1 MSLWSEFNASSEDRW
16 IKKVL
21 EDSSNKTAKD
31 FHWKT
36 EYGNINTF
44 SKSIS
49 VLKKDKKDKLS
60 EISWNF
66 LEEKNINSQ
75 ILNRLKDGIN
85 SIHIDGINY
94 ADSIF
99 KNVMNDIINNHIM
112 LSHNASKEDIS
123 SWTDWINSNPNM
135 KGSIRMC
142 LLTKIID
149 GLNGGN
155 NSIDFTDYK
164 HHFQSNLNT
173 NFKCIYVEI
182 PNRHLAFNNHS
193 SEIALTGSY
202 LNEII
207 EIHKKNNIEIPKKI
221 ILKSFLDNSFLENI
235 SKLKAI
241 KSIINQVLKIH
252 SIKANVIIETSVNP
266 QILKDQSEDF
276 RILSISSTAMS
287 SFIGGANSFVLSDS
301 LFLSKENYWKKIAAN
316 IPLILNEE
324 SQINIL
330 SDVTKG
336 AHVIE
341 QISLKMADKAWRILK
356 HIEVNGGLLKNL
368 KNSNLRDFI
377 KN

>member
-1 MSLWSEFNASSEDRW
+1 MSLWSEFNASSEDQW

-21 EDSSNKTAKD
+21 DESSNKTAQD

-49 VLKKDKKDKLS
+49 VLKSDKKDKLS

-66 LEEKNINSQ
+66 QEEKNINSQ

-94 ADSIF
+94 TDSIF

-123 SWTDWINSNPNM
+123 SWTDWINSNPNL

-149 GLNGGN
+149 GLNGVN

-173 NFKCIYVEI
+173 NLKCIYVEI
-182 PNRHLAFNNHS
+182 PSRHLAFNNHS

-235 SKLKAI
+235 SKLRAI

-276 RILSISSTAMS
+276 RILSITSTGMS
-287 SFIGGANSFVLSDS
+287 SYIGGANSFVLSDS
-301 LFLSKENYWKKIAAN
+301 LLLSKENYWKKIATN

-356 HIEVNGGLLKNL
+356 QIEANGGLLKNF
-368 KNSNLRDFI
+368 KNSDLRGFI

>member
-16 IKKVL
+16 MKKVL

-301 LFLSKENYWKKIAAN
+301 LLLSKENYWKKIAAN

>member
-1 MSLWSEFNASSEDRW
+1 MSLWSEFNASSEDQW

-21 EDSSNKTAKD
+21 DESSNKTAQD

-49 VLKKDKKDKLS
+49 VLKSDKKDKLS

-66 LEEKNINSQ
+66 QEEKNINSQ

-94 ADSIF
+94 TDSIF

-112 LSHNASKEDIS
+112 LNHNASKEDIS
-123 SWTDWINSNPNM
+123 SWTDWINSNPSL

-142 LLTKIID
+142 LLTKII
-149 GLNGGN
+149 NSINEGN
-155 NSIDFTDYK
+155 NYIDFTDYK
-164 HHFQSNLNT
+164 YHFHSNLNT
-173 NFKCIYVEI
+173 NFKCIYLEI
-182 PNRHLAFNNHS
+182 PSKHLAFNNHS

-207 EIHKKNNIEIPKKI
+207 EIHKKINIEIPKKI

-235 SKLKAI
+235 SKLRAI

-266 QILKDQSEDF
+266 EILKDQSEDF
-276 RILSISSTAMS
+276 RILSITSTGMS
-287 SFIGGANSFVLSDS
+287 SYIGGANSFVLSDS
-301 LFLSKENYWKKIAAN
+301 LLLSKENYWKKIAAN

-356 HIEVNGGLLKNL
+356 QIEANGGLLKNF
-368 KNSNLRDFI
+368 KNSDLRGFI

>member
-1 MSLWSEFNASSEDRW
+1 MSLWSEFNASSEDQW

-21 EDSSNKTAKD
+21 DDSSNKTEQD

-36 EYGNINTF
+36 EYGNVNTF

-49 VLKKDKKDKLS
+49 VLKSDKKDKLS
-60 EISWNF
+60 EIIWNF
-66 LEEKNINSQ
+66 KEEKNINSQ

-94 ADSIF
+94 TDSIF
-99 KNVMNDIINNHIM
+99 KNVMNDIINNHII
-112 LSHNASKEDIS
+112 LSHNASKDDIS
-123 SWTDWINSNPNM
+123 FWTDWINSNPNL

-149 GLNGGN
+149 GLNGDN
-155 NSIDFTDYK
+155 NSIDFTDYR

-182 PNRHLAFNNHS
+182 PSRHLSFNNHS
-193 SEIALTGSY
+193 SEIALTGAH

-221 ILKSFLDNSFLENI
+221 IIKSFLDNSFLENI

-241 KSIINQVLKIH
+241 KSVINQVLKIH
-252 SIKANVIIETSVNP
+252 SIKSNLIIETSVNP
-266 QILKDQSEDF
+266 QILKDKSEDF
-276 RILSISSTAMS
+276 RILSITSTSMS
-287 SFIGGANSFVLSDS
+287 SFIGGANSFVLSNS
-301 LFLSKENYWKKIAAN
+301 LLISKENYWRKIATN
-316 IPLILNEE
+316 IPLILHEE

-330 SDVTKG
+330 KDVTKG

-356 HIEVNGGLLKNL
+356 QIEVNGGLLKNL
-368 KNSNLRDFI
+368 KNSSLREYI

>member
-1 MSLWSEFNASSEDRW
+1 MSLWSEFNASSEDQW

-21 EDSSNKTAKD
+21 DDSSEKTAQD

-44 SKSIS
+44 CKSIS
-49 VLKKDKKDKLS
+49 ALNSDKKDKLS
-60 EISWNF
+60 EIGWDF
-66 LEEKNINSQ
+66 KEEKNINSQ

-85 SIHIDGINY
+85 SIYINGINY
-94 ADSIF
+94 TDSIF
-99 KNVMNDIINNHIM
+99 KNVMNDIIYNHIM
-112 LSHNASKEDIS
+112 LSHNASREDIS
-123 SWTDWINSNPNM
+123 SWTDWINSNPNL
-135 KGSIRMC
+135 KGSIRMS
-142 LLTKIID
+142 LLTTIIN
-149 GLNGGN
+149 GLNGN
-155 NSIDFTDYK
+155 NNYIDLTDYQ
-164 HHFQSNLNT
+164 HHFKSNLNT

-182 PNRHLAFNNHS
+182 SSRHLFFNNHS
-193 SEIALTGSY
+193 SEIALTGAY

-266 QILKDQSEDF
+266 QILKDQSEYF
-276 RILSISSTAMS
+276 RILSITSTAMS

-301 LFLSKENYWKKIAAN
+301 LLLSKENYWKKIATN

-330 SDVTKG
+330 NDVTKG

-341 QISLKMADKAWRILK
+341 QISFKMAQKAWKILK
-356 HIEVNGGLLKNL
+356 QIEEKGGLLKNL
-368 KNSNLRDFI
+368 KNSNLKEFI

>member
-1 MSLWSEFNASSEDRW
+1 MSLWSEFNASSEDQW

-36 EYGNINTF
+36 EYGKINTF

-66 LEEKNINSQ
+66 QEEKKINSQ

-94 ADSIF
+94 ANSIF

-149 GLNGGN
+149 GLKGGN

-207 EIHKKNNIEIPKKI
+207 EIHKKNNIKIPKKI

-301 LFLSKENYWKKIAAN
+301 LLLSKENYWKKIAAN

-341 QISLKMADKAWRILK
+341 QISLKMADKAWRKLK
-356 HIEVNGGLLKNL
+356 LIEVNGGLLKNL
-368 KNSNLRDFI
+368 KNSNLREFI

>member
-1 MSLWSEFNASSEDRW
+1 MSLWSEFNASSEDQW

-21 EDSSNKTAKD
+21 DDSSDKTAQD

-49 VLKKDKKDKLS
+49 ALNSDKKDKLS
-60 EISWNF
+60 EIGWDF
-66 LEEKNINSQ
+66 EEEKNINSQ

-85 SIHIDGINY
+85 SIYINGINY

-99 KNVMNDIINNHIM
+99 KNVMNDIIYNHIM
-112 LSHNASKEDIS
+112 LSHNASREDIS
-123 SWTDWINSNPNM
+123 SWTDWINSNPNL
-135 KGSIRMC
+135 KGSIRMS
-142 LLTKIID
+142 LLTKIIN
-149 GLNGGN
+149 GLNGN
-155 NSIDFTDYK
+155 NNYIDLRDYQ
-164 HHFQSNLNT
+164 HHFKSNLNT

-182 PNRHLAFNNHS
+182 SSRHLFFNNHS
-193 SEIALTGSY
+193 SEIALTGAY

-266 QILKDQSEDF
+266 QILKDHSEYF
-276 RILSISSTAMS
+276 RILSITSTAMS

-301 LFLSKENYWKKIAAN
+301 LLLSKENYWKKIATN

-330 SDVTKG
+330 NDVTKG

-341 QISLKMADKAWRILK
+341 QISFKMAQKAWKILK
-356 HIEVNGGLLKNL
+356 QIEENGGLLKNL
-368 KNSNLRDFI
+368 KNSNLKEFI

>member
-1 MSLWSEFNASSEDRW
+1 MSLWSEFNASSEDQW

-21 EDSSNKTAKD
+21 DDSSEKTAQD

-49 VLKKDKKDKLS
+49 ALNSDKKDKLS
-60 EISWNF
+60 EIGWDF
-66 LEEKNINSQ
+66 EEEKNINSQ

-85 SIHIDGINY
+85 SIYINGINY
-94 ADSIF
+94 TDSIF
-99 KNVMNDIINNHIM
+99 KNVMNDIIYNHIM
-112 LSHNASKEDIS
+112 LSHNASREDIS
-123 SWTDWINSNPNM
+123 SWTDWINSNPNL
-135 KGSIRMC
+135 KGSIRMS
-142 LLTKIID
+142 LLTTIIN
-149 GLNGGN
+149 GLNGN
-155 NSIDFTDYK
+155 NNYIDLTDYQ
-164 HHFQSNLNT
+164 HHFKSNLNT

-182 PNRHLAFNNHS
+182 SSRHLFFNNHS
-193 SEIALTGSY
+193 SEIALTGAY

-266 QILKDQSEDF
+266 QILKDQSEYF
-276 RILSISSTAMS
+276 RILSITSTAMS

-301 LFLSKENYWKKIAAN
+301 LLLSKENYWKKIATN

-330 SDVTKG
+330 NDVTKG

-341 QISLKMADKAWRILK
+341 QISFKMAQKAWKILK
-356 HIEVNGGLLKNL
+356 QIEGNGGLLKNL
-368 KNSNLRDFI
+368 KNSNLKEFI

>member
-1 MSLWSEFNASSEDRW
+1 MSLWSEFNASSEDQW

-21 EDSSNKTAKD
+21 DDSSNKTEQD

-36 EYGNINTF
+36 EYGNINIF

-49 VLKKDKKDKLS
+49 VLKSGKKDKLS
-60 EISWNF
+60 EIGWNF
-66 LEEKNINSQ
+66 EKEKNINSQ

-85 SIHIDGINY
+85 SIYIDGVNY
-94 ADSIF
+94 ANSIF

-112 LSHNASKEDIS
+112 LNHNASKQDIS
-123 SWTDWINSNPNM
+123 SWTDWINSNPNL

-149 GLNGGN
+149 ELNSGN
-155 NSIDFTDYK
+155 SSIDFTDYGY
-164 HHFQSNLNT
+164 HFESNLNT
-173 NFKCIYVEI
+173 NFKCIYVEL
-182 PNRHLAFNNHS
+182 PSKHLSFKNHS
-193 SEIALTGSY
+193 SEIALTGLC

-221 ILKSFLDNSFLENI
+221 IIKSFLDNSFLENI

-241 KSIINQVLKIH
+241 KSVINQVLKIH
-252 SIKANVIIETSVNP
+252 SIKSNLIIETSVNP
-266 QILKDQSEDF
+266 QILKDKSEDF
-276 RILSISSTAMS
+276 RILSITSTSMS
-287 SFIGGANSFVLSDS
+287 SFIGGANSFVLSNS
-301 LFLSKENYWKKIAAN
+301 LLISKENYWKKIATN
-316 IPLILNEE
+316 IPLILHEE

-330 SDVTKG
+330 NDVTKG

-356 HIEVNGGLLKNL
+356 EIEVNGGLLKNL
-368 KNSNLRDFI
+368 KNRNLRELI
-377 KN
+377 KS

>member
-1 MSLWSEFNASSEDRW
+1 MSLWSEFNASSEDCW

-44 SKSIS
+44 SKPIS

-94 ADSIF
+94 ANSIF

-123 SWTDWINSNPNM
+123 SWTDWINSNTNL

-149 GLNGGN
+149 GLKGGN

-173 NFKCIYVEI
+173 NFKCIYLEI

-301 LFLSKENYWKKIAAN
+301 LLLSKENYWKKIAAN

-324 SQINIL
+324 SQINIF

-368 KNSNLRDFI
+368 QNSNLREFI

>member
-1 MSLWSEFNASSEDRW
+1 MSLWSEFNASSEDQW

-21 EDSSNKTAKD
+21 DDSLNKSAQD

-44 SKSIS
+44 SKAIS
-49 VLKKDKKDKLS
+49 VLKSDKKDKLS

-66 LEEKNINSQ
+66 DKEKNINFQ

-112 LSHNASKEDIS
+112 LNHNASKQEIS
-123 SWTDWINSNPNM
+123 SWTDWINSNSNL

-149 GLNGGN
+149 ELNSGN
-155 NSIDFTDYK
+155 NSIDFTDYM

-173 NFKCIYVEI
+173 NFKCIYLEI
-182 PNRHLAFNNHS
+182 PSRHISFKNHS
-193 SEIALTGSY
+193 SEIALTGLC

-241 KSIINQVLKIH
+241 KSIINQILKIH
-252 SIKANVIIETSVNP
+252 SIKANVIIETSVNT

-276 RILSISSTAMS
+276 RILSITSTAMS

-301 LFLSKENYWKKIAAN
+301 LLISDENYWRKIAAN
-316 IPLILNEE
+316 IPIIINEE
-324 SQINIL
+324 SQINIAN
-330 SDVTKG
+330 DITEG
-336 AHVIE
+336 AHIIE

-356 HIEVNGGLLKNL
+356 QIEGNGGLLKSL
-368 KNSNLRDFI
+368 KNSDLRKFI

>member
-1 MSLWSEFNASSEDRW
+1 MSLWSEFNASSEDQW

-36 EYGNINTF
+36 EYGKINTF

-66 LEEKNINSQ
+66 QEEKKINSQ

-94 ADSIF
+94 ANSIF

-149 GLNGGN
+149 GLKGGN

-207 EIHKKNNIEIPKKI
+207 EIHKKNNIKIPKKI
-221 ILKSFLDNSFLENI
+221 ILKSLLDNSFLENI
-235 SKLKAI
+235 SKLKAF

-301 LFLSKENYWKKIAAN
+301 LLLSKENYWKKIATN

-341 QISLKMADKAWRILK
+341 QISLKMADKAWRKLK
-356 HIEVNGGLLKNL
+356 LIEVNGGLLKNL
-368 KNSNLRDFI
+368 KNSNLREFI

>member
-1 MSLWSEFNASSEDRW
+1 MSLWSEFNASSEDQW

-36 EYGNINTF
+36 EYGKINTF

-66 LEEKNINSQ
+66 QEEKKINSQ

-94 ADSIF
+94 ANSIF

-149 GLNGGN
+149 GLKGGN

-207 EIHKKNNIEIPKKI
+207 EIHKKNNIKIPKKI

-235 SKLKAI
+235 SKLKAF

-301 LFLSKENYWKKIAAN
+301 LLLSKENYWKKIAAN

-341 QISLKMADKAWRILK
+341 QISLKMADKAWRKLK
-356 HIEVNGGLLKNL
+356 LIEVNGGLLKNL
-368 KNSNLRDFI
+368 KNSNLREFI